1 MGYKRQSKRKSPFK
15 AYGRSQQNDIN
26 FKTLTA
32 AKAEGNRLGKAVGSI
47 GTAIGDAVQTYEANR
62 ENKEAA
68 STANPGATEETNK
81 AAAAAFGNVE
91 TNVPYNAPNFEA
103 EELPKIGKTT
113 RRPIAPPLKEV
124 APEPTETG
132 LPNPLSGGTNL
143 YNNPEHKQLPEVQ
156 AGQVPA
162 QKSWWEKFKE
172 STGNIVTGAQYSG
185 TTNLSSGQNLGSPV
199 NRTPFKRITPMLR
212 SPFYATAGK
221 KMGELAQSSL
231 TNLSYLGSSGQAG
244 AEGYNSQVDRHNY
257 NQAVKDEQLAELDEE
272 FGELEVAPSGFK
284 AYDAS
289 VEGLA
294 REWKG
299 EFVNAKKAWKAGQLS
314 DEDWINA
321 KHRLQGNA
329 ASYGK
334 AAANLQ
340 QSMKN
345 WIDNKGEI
353 SNSTKPETIDFFNT
367 MEKAPD
373 SLTVQNIEGVPT
385 FIGQTLGG
393 KPISMPVDQ
402 IANGSAAMR
411 FNTKIDLSKEL
422 QPTIKELQGLKTE
435 IDTDRGV
442 GIGNQAWD
450 TPAVQNKVNYSLD
463 KIVNNNAKL
472 RSIAAETYGW
482 DYDQFEERVAADGM
496 DAVKDMVKQELKD
509 DIQESYFPVEKTT
522 KTDQQL
528 RNDQLTGQ
536 VKQAQVNAYAKGGG
550 GGTAGERA
558 DAGTATAVKNFL
570 GTNPD
575 LTTPQGVSG
584 WNTLLA
590 SQGTSIVQ
598 NSKGQWG
605 IIKNGKAVGRFDPND
620 PQANRRLAVLA
631 GVSLGDIDEISPLQ
645 RSPFKRIMDYISSPF
660 KQDKDKEKTYSSGQL
675 KKMGFSKGFQKLIK
689 SKYGGNAAQFI
700 RENPGQGRLHPQI
713 VKRIL
718 GNDQTAIDQNQ
729 NAIDQRY
736 EQGLQDRIK
745 RSGFK
750 SNNIPKPTPAP
761 KQSQEDYYERYRA
774 EHDGRDPGEQAS
786 WQFNEYSKQSSQ
798 PTQSQSRPQEDYRVD
813 FQTEDYEPVD
823 DYNGTYST
831 NDSTGVYD
839 VANQYQYASGHMQD
853 DIEEVRNARNSQG
866 GFGTDT
872 HKQDDVWGNNKY
884 ANKRDTDPRSSVG
897 SRAKSYEFYKNGK
910 KYFSREEN
918 GKVVVYDE
926 FKRKVRN

>member
-1 MGYKRQSKRKSPFK
+1 MGYKKQSKRKSPFK
-15 AYGRSQQNDIN
+15 ATGYTTHQRGRAN
-26 FKTLTA
+26 FKDLTGPKGA
-32 AKAEGNRLGKAVGSI
+32 GNRLGEAVGAI

-91 TNVPYNAPNFEA
+91 TNVPYTAPNFEA
-103 EELPKIGKTT
+103 EELPQIGKTT
-113 RRPIAPPLKEV
+113 RRPIAPTLKE
-124 APEPTETG
+124 ATPEPESEPTGTG

-156 AGQVPA
+156 APA

-185 TTNLSSGQNLGSPV
+185 TTNLSTGENLGNPI

-212 SPFYATAGK
+212 SPLYATAGK

-231 TNLSYLGSSGQAG
+231 TNISYLGEAGRAG

-257 NQAVKDEQLAELDEE
+257 AQAVQQEQANELDEE
-272 FGELEVAPSGFK
+272 FGELEVAPTGFK
-284 AYDAS
+284 PYDAS

-299 EFVNAKKAWKAGQLS
+299 EFVDAKKAWKSGKMS
-314 DEDWINA
+314 NEDWIDT

-334 AAANLQ
+334 AASNLQ

-385 FIGQTLGG
+385 FVGQTLGG

-411 FNTKIDLSKEL
+411 FNTKIDLGKEL
-422 QPTIKELQGLKTE
+422 APTIKELQGLKTE
-435 IDTDRGV
+435 IDTDQGT

-450 TPAVQNKVNYSLD
+450 TPAVQDKVNYNLD

-522 KTDQQL
+522 RFTQDEQQQQQKINTAAQREQRLSGGSRTQQKKDYQAGVDSKINAPGGMEALNKGLPPGFVAKKLKGKLVIAEEIKDDDGDVTGHTIITGSPYDFVQKNWKRGEESPTKRTSPFRRVMSYINSTFKRDKGKDEPKADDTVNLREELEERHRAAGGRVTESGGLVNSSGALAETLAIGGAAAPAATMIAGGAKHLYKAARAGKLIPKNLKQLKEAANMAGVGTAAAAGLAVPGAAHGAGAGFALEALGEGGEYLYDKTKPA
-528 RNDQLTGQ
+528 RE
-536 VKQAQVNAYAKGGG
+536 YAFDKTREAGVYIDEKGGE
-550 GGTAGERA
+550 AIEYL
-558 DAGTATAVKNFL
+558 KK
-570 GTNPD
+570 
-575 LTTPQGVSG
+575 
-584 WNTLLA
+584 
-590 SQGTSIVQ
+590 
-598 NSKGQWG
+598 NSK
-605 IIKNGKAVGRFDPND
+605 KAYNY
-620 PQANRRLAVLA
+620 L
-631 GVSLGDIDEISPLQ
+631 
-645 RSPFKRIMDYISSPF
+645 
-660 KQDKDKEKTYSSGQL
+660 KEKL
-675 KKMGFSKGFQKLIK
+675 E
-689 SKYGGNAAQFI
+689 
-700 RENPGQGRLHPQI
+700 RE
-713 VKRIL
+713 
-718 GNDQTAIDQNQ
+718 
-729 NAIDQRY
+729 
-736 EQGLQDRIK
+736 
-745 RSGFK
+745 
-750 SNNIPKPTPAP
+750 
-761 KQSQEDYYERYRA
+761 
-774 EHDGRDPGEQAS
+774 
-786 WQFNEYSKQSSQ
+786 
-798 PTQSQSRPQEDYRVD
+798 PTQDEK
-813 FQTEDYEPVD
+813 D
-823 DYNGTYST
+823 DYT
-831 NDSTGVYD
+831 
-839 VANQYQYASGHMQD
+839 
-853 DIEEVRNARNSQG
+853 
-866 GFGTDT
+866 
-872 HKQDDVWGNNKY
+872 KQIL
-884 ANKRDTDPRSSVG
+884 
-897 SRAKSYEFYKNGK
+897 KNYNK
-910 KYFSREEN
+910 KY
-918 GKVVVYDE
+918 
-926 FKRKVRN
+926 RNPKKL

>member
-1 MGYKRQSKRKSPFK
+1 MGYKRQSKRKTPFK

-91 TNVPYNAPNFEA
+91 TNVPYTAPSFEA

-385 FIGQTLGG
+385 FVGQTLGG

-536 VKQAQVNAYAKGGG
+536 VKQAQVDAYAKGGG

-575 LTTPQGVSG
+575 LTTPQGISG

-605 IIKNGKAVGRFDPND
+605 IIKNGKAQGKFDPND
-620 PQANRRLAVLA
+620 PQVNRRLAVLA

-645 RSPFKRIMDYISSPF
+645 RSPFRRIMDYISSPF
-660 KQDKDKEKTYSSGQL
+660 KQEKTKEQIKAEKKAARKAKLQAFKDKAKSGIKNVADKAGDIAGDVGSGVGKGLRKTG
-675 KKMGFSKGFQKLIK
+675 KFIK
-689 SKYGGNAAQFI
+689 DVNDAYYRGEAIQ
-700 RENPGQGRLHPQI
+700 RE
-713 VKRIL
+713 
-718 GNDQTAIDQNQ
+718 
-729 NAIDQRY
+729 
-736 EQGLQDRIK
+736 
-745 RSGFK
+745 
-750 SNNIPKPTPAP
+750 
-761 KQSQEDYYERYRA
+761 RA
-774 EHDGRDPGEQAS
+774 ERTGVPQKDYGQAAVDYMN
-786 WQFNEYSKQSSQ
+786 QYSQQSPQ
-798 PTQSQSRPQEDYRVD
+798 PTRSQSRPQEDYRVD
-813 FQTEDYEPVD
+813 FQTEDDEPVD

-853 DIEEVRNARNSQG
+853 DIEEVRNARNSRG

-884 ANKRDTDPRSSVG
+884 ANKRDTNPRSSVG